1 MKSKVTEASV
11 RASLKEKK
19 RIIVKVGS
27 SSLVHSHTGALNLTK
42 AEKLVRIL
50 TDLRNEGKEVC
61 LVSSGAIA
69 VGRHAINMT
78 EKPDTVCK
86 MQACAS
92 VGQAKLMMA
101 YQRLFS
107 EYDQAAG
114 QILMTKYT
122 ILNDASRENA
132 FNTFNEMF
140 RMGIIPIVNENDTIS
155 TYEIMFGDNDS
166 LSALVTS
173 LTQADLLILLSDID
187 GVYTDDP
194 NTHPDA
200 RMITFVDKLTDELM
214 DMGKDTS
221 TSTVGTGGMKTKL
234 SAAKI
239 ALSAGADMV
248 IASGKDF
255 SVIED
260 IIKGKP
266 VGTIFAS
273 GRDDAFDENDYILK
287 NMEGKIEDPT
297 MIRKEGI

>member
-1 MKSKVTEASV
+1 MSV
-11 RASLKEKK
+11 RASFKDKK
-19 RIIVKVGS
+19 RIIIKVGS

-50 TDLRNEGKEVC
+50 TDIRNEGKDVC

-122 ILNDASRENA
+122 ILNSASRENA
-132 FNTFNEMF
+132 FNTFEEMF
-140 RMGIIPIVNENDTIS
+140 RMGIVPIVNENDTIS

-166 LSALVTS
+166 LSALVAS
-173 LTQADLLILLSDID
+173 LTKADLLILLSDID

-194 NTHPDA
+194 NSNPDA
-200 RMITFVDKLTDELM
+200 KMITFVDNLSDDIMEV
-214 DMGKDTS
+214 GKDTS
-221 TSTVGTGGMKTKL
+221 TSDVGTGGMKTKL
-234 SAAKI
+234 SAARI

-248 IASGKDF
+248 IASGNDF
-255 SVIED
+255 SIIEK
-260 IIKGKP
+260 IIRGDAI
-266 VGTIFAS
+266 GTVFAS
-273 GRDDAFDENDYILK
+273 APDSGFDENDYIRQT
-287 NMEGKIEDPT
+287 MEGKIEDPS
-297 MIRKEGI
+297 MIRKVGI